1 MPELPTMAEAG
12 GPPLEVNSFVVLVA
26 PRGLPAAV
34 RNQVHAEVAKAVA
47 EPDIQARF
55 NTFAFETLAW
65 SPEEIEKQAAAKS
78 KVYAD
83 LVKRKNISLD

>member
-1 MPELPTMAEAG
+1 MD
-12 GPPLEVNSFVVLVA
+12 
-26 PRGLPAAV
+26 RYAV
-34 RNQVHAEVAKAVA
+34 IGHPVEHSRS
-47 EPDIQARF
+47 PDIQARF